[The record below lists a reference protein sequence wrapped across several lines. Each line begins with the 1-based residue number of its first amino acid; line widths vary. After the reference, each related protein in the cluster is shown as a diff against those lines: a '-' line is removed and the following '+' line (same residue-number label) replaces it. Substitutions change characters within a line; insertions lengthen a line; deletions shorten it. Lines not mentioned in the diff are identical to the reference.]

1 MLYKLIASLI
11 GFSLS
16 FAAFGAGL
24 GFNPFQKPVS
34 PTSPGG
40 GNQKSPPVTSPAPST
55 LPSKPSAPTSAPSAK
70 LEKQAKK

>member
-1 MLYKLIASLI
+1 MTSKLLASLI
-11 GFSLS
+11 GLLLS

-40 GNQKSPPVTSPAPST
+40 GNQKSPPVTVPAPSAQ
-55 LPSKPSAPTSAPSAK
+55 PSKPSAPTTAPGTK
-70 LEKQAKK
+70 LEKQSKK